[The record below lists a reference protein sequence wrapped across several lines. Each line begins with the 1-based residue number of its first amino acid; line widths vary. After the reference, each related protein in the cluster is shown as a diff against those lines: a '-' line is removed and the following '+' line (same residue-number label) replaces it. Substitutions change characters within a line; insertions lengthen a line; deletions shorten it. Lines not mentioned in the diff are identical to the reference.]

1 MAPARCARCDRSLR
15 LEKNVETAAS
25 SKLRGA
31 DGTRRMRRDA
41 SVRVVVHVVGSIVRR
56 AANVGCKRSSRA
68 RCFNLMPRC
77 LRDPD
82 SCARKRIGECSDSV
96 VRRGPANCSYR
107 RTACLSLGVSIDPRG
122 AAVGMGRWRFRGAG
136 RGAFARSAAAP
147 AIRVRGARLA
157 RSRRARKG
165 SAARAHHRR
174 RASRAC
180 ARCEARYAT
189 RLTHVKCV
197 MHFDRRAT
205 WVERANTRRVA
216 RVRRI
221 VERRGMW
228 ARSSPSSHGEHVF
241 RCACIGACIGGC
253 VCMHA
258 RRRATHACAAM
269 GEPPRRARPPASES
283 AGESANSYRRVECGY
298 VLIS

>member
-1 MAPARCARCDRSLR
+1 
-15 LEKNVETAAS
+15 
-25 SKLRGA
+25 
-31 DGTRRMRRDA
+31 
-41 SVRVVVHVVGSIVRR
+41 
-56 AANVGCKRSSRA
+56 
-68 RCFNLMPRC
+68 MPRC

-157 RSRRARKG
+157 RPRRARKG

-189 RLTHVKCV
+189 RLKHVKCV
-197 MHFDRRAT
+197 MHFD
-205 WVERANTRRVA
+205 
-216 RVRRI
+216 
-221 VERRGMW
+221 RRGMW

-241 RCACIGACIGGC
+241 RCARIGGC

-258 RRRATHACAAM
+258 RRRAARTHAPQWVNRRAVRARRRANRQGNRQIPTGGRNAAM
-269 GEPPRRARPPASES
+269 CLSRNCRFSFASGGGTVRAS
-283 AGESANSYRRVECGY
+283 A
-298 VLIS
+298 ISNADSP

>member
-157 RSRRARKG
+157 RPRRARKG

-189 RLTHVKCV
+189 RLKHVKCV

-205 WVERANTRRVA
+205 WIERANTRRVA

-241 RCACIGACIGGC
+241 RFDA
-253 VCMHA
+253 HA
-258 RRRATHACAAM
+258 
-269 GEPPRRARPPASES
+269 
-283 AGESANSYRRVECGY
+283 
-298 VLIS
+298 

>member
-1 MAPARCARCDRSLR
+1 
-15 LEKNVETAAS
+15 
-25 SKLRGA
+25 
-31 DGTRRMRRDA
+31 
-41 SVRVVVHVVGSIVRR
+41 
-56 AANVGCKRSSRA
+56 
-68 RCFNLMPRC
+68 MPRC

-122 AAVGMGRWRFRGAG
+122 AAVGVGRWRFRGAG

-258 RRRATHACAAM
+258 RRRATRTHAPQWVNRRAVRARRRTNRQGNRQIPTGGRNAAM
-269 GEPPRRARPPASES
+269 CLSRNCRFSFASGGGTVRAS
-283 AGESANSYRRVECGY
+283 A
-298 VLIS
+298 ISNADSP

>member
-1 MAPARCARCDRSLR
+1 
-15 LEKNVETAAS
+15 
-25 SKLRGA
+25 
-31 DGTRRMRRDA
+31 MRRDA

-122 AAVGMGRWRFRGAG
+122 AAVGVGRWRFRGAG

-157 RSRRARKG
+157 RPRRARKG
-165 SAARAHHRR
+165 SAARAHHRL

-189 RLTHVKCV
+189 RLKHVKCVMHFGV

-216 RVRRI
+216 RVHRI

-241 RCACIGACIGGC
+241 RCARIGGC

-258 RRRATHACAAM
+258 RRRATRTHAPQWVNRRAVRARRRANRQGNRQIPTGGWNAAM
-269 GEPPRRARPPASES
+269 CLSRNCRFSFASGAAQCEQ
-283 AGESANSYRRVECGY
+283 AQFRTRTHHE
-298 VLIS
+298 